1 MALTDVTI
9 RNLKAFEK
17 PDGTKTEKTYKVSD
31 EKGLYIEVAPSGG
44 KRWRFKYRIDGK
56 EKRLSLGTYPEISL
70 KRAREKRDEFRTLV
84 AEGIDPS
91 AARKAEKKR
100 EKGIDDFEYVAR
112 EWLNKQANTWSH
124 SHYVKTLGRF
134 EKHVFPHVGHVHINK
149 ISVQQLLIVLTRIE
163 KSGSIDTAHRMRQQ
177 CAQVFSYAI
186 ITRECNTN
194 PAESLK
200 GSLTPHRVVHHAS
213 ITDPTR
219 VGQLMRDIDT
229 YTGNVLTKF
238 ALRLSPLLF
247 LRPIEVR
254 QAEWS
259 EFDLDN
265 AEWRIPAE
273 KMKKS
278 RPHIVPLSHQA
289 LSIIQELKEIT
300 GHGHWLFPSQ
310 NNRRNSDEGACMSD
324 GTVRGALRRLGY
336 DKDEMSA
343 HGFRSMASTLLNERG
358 YNSDWIERQLAHVSG
373 DKIRASYN
381 YAQHLPERRQMMQD
395 WSDYLLELK
404 QQSYPPAC

>member
-1 MALTDVTI
+1 MALTDITI
-9 RNLKAFEK
+9 RNLKSFEK
-17 PDGTKTEKTYKVSD
+17 PDGSKTEKSYKVSD

-56 EKRLSLGTYPEISL
+56 EKRLSLGIYPEITL
-70 KRAREKRDEFRTLV
+70 KRARSKRDEFRSMV

-91 AARKAEKKR
+91 VTRKAEKQK
-100 EKGIDDFEYVAR
+100 EKGKDDFEFVAR
-112 EWLNKQANTWSH
+112 EWLTKQANTWSKGH
-124 SHYVKTLGRF
+124 HTKTLGRF
-134 EKHVFPHVGHVHINK
+134 ENHVFPHIGHIHIDK
-149 ISVQQLLIVLTRIE
+149 ISVQQLLLVLARIE

-177 CAQVFSYAI
+177 CAQVFTYAI
-186 ITRECNTN
+186 ITRECNNN
-194 PAESLK
+194 PAEALK

-213 ITDPTR
+213 ITDPVR
-219 VGQLMRDIDT
+219 IGQLMQDIDT

-247 LRPIEVR
+247 LRPIEIR

-278 RPHIVPLSHQA
+278 RPHIIPLSLQA
-289 LSIIQELKEIT
+289 ISIVKELNEIT

-310 NNRRNSDEGACMSD
+310 NNRRNSDKGACMSD

-336 DKDEMSA
+336 KKDEMSA

-373 DKIRASYN
+373 DKVRASYN

-395 WSDYLLELK
+395 WSNYLLELK
-404 QQSYPPAC
+404 QQP